1 MITESYRN
9 RGFTLIEL
17 LVVIAIIAVLA
28 AILFPV
34 FAKAR
39 EKAWQT
45 TCTNHQRQI
54 AASVMMFA
62 QDHEEVMPSTT
73 TVWTD
78 LKLDKDILVCPT
90 SGPNNTPAYGY
101 NFSISAISMG
111 EVPSPDAKSV
121 SYDQIND
128 GIDPRHN
135 GKVVASF
142 LDGHVATTTVGGVI
156 ASMLPQKLDLV
167 AGETGL
173 ALGNGSTETP
183 LKTTLANNYNMHC
196 ILGTN
201 DISFREDIYCPYLI
215 GPRPAWLGTIPTV
228 KFTNTA
234 VNYGSAGNYAIYWNN
249 GSGIQRVDGFM
260 TPVSQQWGAPQ
271 NVVTGYARIIPSVK
285 SYTTKKVSI
294 MLVNWNG
301 GGTAQLTSVRYADA
315 IVPLT
320 GNTMTNTTGGVN
332 VYTMN
337 IPCLPI
343 PNTPIDF
350 YFGNYNRTTGYFAL
364 AFYMSFED

>member
-1 MITESYRN
+1 MISHSYRN

-17 LVVIAIIAVLA
+17 LVVIAIIAILA

-62 QDHEEVMPSTT
+62 QDHDEMMPSTL
-73 TVWTD
+73 TVWND
-78 LKLDKDILVCPT
+78 LKLDKDILICPT
-90 SGPNNTPAYGY
+90 SGPTNTPAYGY
-101 NFSISAISMG
+101 NFSISSISMG
-111 EVPSPDAKSV
+111 EVPVPDAKSV
-121 SYDQIND
+121 SYDQIYD

-142 LDGHVATTTVGGVI
+142 LDGHVSTTTVGGVI
-156 ASMLPQKLDLV
+156 ASMLPASLTLTP
-167 AGETGL
+167 AEAAL
-173 ALGNGSTETP
+173 SLGNSSTETP
-183 LKTTLANNYNMHC
+183 LKNVLATTHNMHC

-201 DISFREDIYCPYLI
+201 DISFREDVYCPYLI

-228 KFTNTA
+228 KFTNSC
-234 VNYGSAGNYAIYWNN
+234 VNYPSAGNYAMYWNN

-260 TPVSQQWGAPQ
+260 TPVSPQWGAPQ
-271 NVVTGYARIIPSVK
+271 NVVTGYVKIIPSVK
-285 SYTTKKVSI
+285 AYTTKKVNI
-294 MLVNWNG
+294 MMVNWNG
-301 GGTAQLTSVRYADA
+301 GGTAQLTAVKYADA
-315 IVPLT
+315 PVPLIN
-320 GNTMTNTTGGVN
+320 NTMLNTSNGIN

-343 PNTPIDF
+343 PNTPIEF
-350 YFGNYNRTTGYFAL
+350 HFGNYNRTTNYFAM